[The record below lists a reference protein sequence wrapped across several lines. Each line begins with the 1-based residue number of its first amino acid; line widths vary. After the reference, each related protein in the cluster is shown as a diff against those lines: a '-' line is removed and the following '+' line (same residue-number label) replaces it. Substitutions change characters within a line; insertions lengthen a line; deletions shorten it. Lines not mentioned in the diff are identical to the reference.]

1 MYHNGQGVD
10 KNYTKA
16 KEWYEK
22 AVEQEHTMA
31 QFNLGTMYDNGRGVY
46 QSDKK
51 AKEWQDMLWA
61 KMDSDRSGE
70 VDYKE

>member
-51 AKEWQDMLWA
+51 AKEWWEKAAGQGHADA
-61 KMDSDRSGE
+61 E
-70 VDYKE
+70 AQ